1 MRTKL
6 LFIFVIV
13 SGCLSTFQ
21 AQKLKVLPDTAH
33 FNYAYWNALA
43 DKYHYTEAERAEWL
57 KGQKEI
63 YIREQLHQHE
73 DVNFDNLVWIS
84 ENGKTIG
91 GGASINAGPCTNID
105 FETGT
110 MAGWVRSTGFNPL
123 TNAIGC
129 CPNPNGDQ
137 TIMTGGL
144 DPFGNFPRVWPGG
157 GTASLRLGSTAIG
170 GIADRIS
177 QTFFVTPA
185 NANFTY
191 RYAVVLNDP
200 GHTVAQQP
208 RFTSE
213 IIDTLGNPVNCTVY
227 SVTAGGGIP
236 GFINS
241 NVTANGS
248 VVRYKTWTDV
258 AVDLTPNIGQNVTIR
273 FTVYD
278 CSPTGHFAYAYIDG
292 ICTNFDTSVADTT
305 CANIPIQICA
315 PNGFSTTTWNGP
327 GVVNNP
333 NQCINITQPGTYSCT
348 TLLVPGCPGPTFVHT
363 LTLLPSPNVSFISTP
378 AAICSTQ
385 YTFNGSINILSGS
398 ITSYQW
404 FFGDGNTATGSLN
417 QVHNYAAAGT
427 YTVKLRAV
435 SNRGCVDSLQT
446 TITIAPTPVIAFSPP
461 SNCINTVT
469 QFTNFTTINPGSVTG
484 YTWNLGNG
492 VISNLTNPAFTYTT
506 SGTYTITLN
515 AISNQGC
522 PATLTQTLGIFP
534 PPVISFS
541 ATPLCD
547 ANGTAFSPATSTAI
561 ASGSLA
567 SFFWDFGDGNTSTL
581 ANPVHI
587 YAAPGLYTVNFS
599 ALSNHNCPASTSN
612 TFIISPSPTMGIS
625 TTSVNACSPN
635 FTFTS
640 NSSISAGSISH
651 IWNLGGG
658 VTSTLNS
665 LTHTFPGTGNY
676 TVSLIGTS
684 NLGCGDTVVQYI
696 TIYPYPVVNFS
707 VPASCE
713 NAIFTVT
720 TSAVSGS
727 VTSYFWDFGDPGSGS
742 ANTSTVQ
749 NPTHFYS
756 STNAYTITLNLISNL
771 NCPSTTVVPI
781 VVFPNPNAIFSY
793 TSANVCSLPHTFVN
807 SSTVSAI
814 GSSSIV
820 SHFWNFGPVGTSTL
834 ANPGT
839 VSFPG
844 NGSYSVSLI
853 VRTNHNCS
861 DTMNVNIDVHP
872 FPILGFTMNP
882 ECVGEAIP
890 IVSSSSISPIP
901 NPGSSISSYTWNFG
915 NGITSPLPLPPPQTF
930 TSSGLFTI
938 SLGATSDM
946 GCTSTITNTLFVH
959 ANPVIDFTIT
969 GSFCY
974 GFNTNFTSTNTLANG
989 AIVSYAW
996 DFGDGST
1003 GLGPN
1008 IVHTYSASGS
1018 YAVTYS
1024 VTTNNECMTVLTKTV
1039 TIFPVPALSFT
1050 VNGGC
1055 LNTISQFVNSS
1066 TISPGNIALYT
1077 WNFGN
1082 GVTSNS
1088 INPAYTYTLPGTYT
1102 PTLSAISNQGCMS
1115 SMVNTLV
1122 IHPLPSII
1130 FSPGAACVNSPIQTI
1145 NASSITP
1152 GSITSYT
1159 WDFADGSTSA
1169 LFNPNHTFTNSGTY
1183 VVTLTAQSNQ
1193 GCINSGTRNFT
1204 IHPYPSIGISPLL
1217 NSCTNNTIVVQ
1228 PNISIT
1234 GINNTIN
1241 GYTVN
1246 FGDGSAPVIST
1257 LIASP
1262 VTHVY
1267 SLHNTYTISIFA
1279 GSNGCTAS
1287 TATTIVVYP
1296 RPVPNFS
1303 FTGICHQSPTS
1314 FVNTSSIVATYSING
1329 YSWFFG
1335 NGAAS
1340 STLTNPSYVFTAPGN
1355 YSVNLTAFSYPEAGL
1370 TCSFTAVKNVTIH
1383 PLAGSNFTTNTV
1395 CAGNPTTFS
1404 NTTNPSGVIGW
1415 SWYFYSINQVQS
1427 NLPSVAFT
1435 YSAPGTYTAYLVA
1448 QTLIGCRDTVSHL
1461 VTVNPNPQSSFVS
1474 DTVCLGNI
1482 TTFSA
1487 TSVIFPSGNISAYA
1501 WNFGGGQVGNGTLTA
1516 FTFTTAGPH
1525 TVSLTSTSNLGCSTS
1540 YTSTAYVHYLPNV
1553 NFSANN
1559 ACLGNATNFLNLSG
1573 IQTGSVT
1580 SYGWNFG
1587 NGMFSTLKDPVI
1599 TYSSS
1604 GTYLVKL
1611 DAFSA
1616 SQCYSSLTKTVVV
1629 YNNPIANFI
1638 IPKSICFAE
1647 QIPLNNVSTSAD
1659 GTITGHFWDFNNDGI
1674 TDNTSVNPTTTF
1686 SNLGPGVVKLS
1697 VQTQYQCV
1705 NSKTVAIYVNAR
1717 PSPAFSSE
1725 NKEGCPILC
1734 VDFKN
1739 LSVISSGS
1747 ITAWQWNFGDGTSL
1761 STAANPNHCYPS
1773 GSYNVTLTAISDSGC
1788 VNRVS
1793 IPNFVNVFDLPVS
1806 DFKVQP
1812 EELDEEQPIIFV
1824 SSNASDANITKYFLN
1839 DGSSYTREN
1848 FEHSFESIGQTYPM
1862 IVQVV
1867 INTKGC
1873 SDTSFKIL
1881 KIKPAFSIYFPNVFT
1896 PNEDGLNDTYQPK
1909 GVGVKKFN
1917 LWIYDR
1923 WGHLVFES
1931 DDIYKQWDGR
1941 MRGSSDPIKQD
1952 VYIWKARVL
1961 DVFDEIHDYVGHVS
1975 LIK

>member
-6 LFIFVIV
+6 LFLFLIV
-13 SGCLSTFQ
+13 AGCFNFIQ
-21 AQKLKVLPDTAH
+21 AQKHKTTPDTSH
-33 FNYAYWNALA
+33 FNYSYWNALA

-57 KGQKEI
+57 KGQKAI

-73 DVNFDNLVWIS
+73 EVNFDSLIWVS
-84 ENGKTIG
+84 ENGKIIG
-91 GGASINAGPCTNID
+91 NGASINAGPCTNID

-157 GTASLRLGSTAIG
+157 GNASLRLGSTAIG

-236 GFINS
+236 GFVNS

-292 ICTNFDTSVADTT
+292 LCTNFDTNVADTT
-305 CANIPIQICA
+305 CANVAIQICA

-363 LTLLPSPNVSFISTP
+363 LTLLPSPIVDFTATP
-378 AAICSTQ
+378 AAICSPQ
-385 YTFNGSINILSGS
+385 YTFNGSLNISGGS

-404 FFGDGNTATGSLN
+404 YFGDGNTATGSLN
-417 QVHNYAAAGT
+417 QTHTYAAAGT
-427 YTVKLRAV
+427 YSVKLKAI
-435 SNRGCVDSLQT
+435 SNRGCADSL
-446 TITIAPTPVIAFSPP
+446 IRIVTIAPTPVIAFSPP

-469 QFTNFTTINPGSVTG
+469 QFTNFTTISPGSVTG

-492 VISNLTNPAFTYTT
+492 VTSTLTNPAFTYTT
-506 SGTYTITLN
+506 SGTFTITLS

-522 PATLTQTLGIFP
+522 PSTLTQTLGIFP
-534 PPVISFS
+534 PPIISFS

-625 TTSVNACSPN
+625 TNSINACSPN

-640 NSSISAGSISH
+640 NSSISAGSISQV
-651 IWNLGGG
+651 WNISGGL
-658 VTSTLNS
+658 TSTLNS
-665 LTHTFPGTGNY
+665 LTHTFPGTGTY

-684 NLGCGDTVVQYI
+684 NLGCGDTATQII

-727 VTSYFWDFGDPGSGS
+727 VTSYFWDFGDPASGS
-742 ANTSTVQ
+742 ANTSTLQ

-756 STNAYTITLNLISNL
+756 ATNAYTITLNLISNL

-793 TSANVCSLPHTFVN
+793 STANACSLPYTFAN
-807 SSTVSAI
+807 NSTVSAI
-814 GSSSIV
+814 GASSII
-820 SHFWNFGPVGTSTL
+820 SQLWNFGPAGTSTL
-834 ANPGT
+834 FSPGMVT
-839 VSFPG
+839 FPG

-861 DTMNVNIDVHP
+861 DTMNLNIDVHP
-872 FPILGFTMNP
+872 FPVLGFTMNP

-890 IVSSSSISPIP
+890 IASNSSLSPIP
-901 NPGSSISSYTWNFG
+901 NPAGSIVSYTWNFG
-915 NGITSPLPLPPPQTF
+915 NGTTNNLALPPPQTY
-930 TSSGLFTI
+930 TSSGLFTV
-938 SLGATSDM
+938 SLGATSNM
-946 GCTSTITNTLFVH
+946 GCTSTVSNTLFVH
-959 ANPVIDFTIT
+959 ANPVIDFTVT
-969 GSFCY
+969 GSFCF
-974 GFNTNFTSTNTLANG
+974 GFNTNFTSTNALANG
-989 AIVSYAW
+989 TIVSYAW

-1018 YAVTYS
+1018 YVVNYS

-1050 VNGGC
+1050 ANGGC
-1055 LNTISQFVNSS
+1055 LNTVSQFVNTS
-1066 TISPGNIALYT
+1066 TISTGNIALYT

-1088 INPAYTYTLPGTYT
+1088 VNPSYTYTLPGNYS
-1102 PTLSAISNQGCMS
+1102 PTLTAISNQGCIS
-1115 SMVNTLV
+1115 SIVNTLV
-1122 IHPLPSII
+1122 IHPLPNVI
-1130 FSPGAACVNSPIQTI
+1130 FSPASACVNSPIQTI

-1152 GSITSYT
+1152 GSINSYT
-1159 WDFADGSTSA
+1159 WDFADGTTSA
-1169 LFNPNHTFTNSGTY
+1169 LFNPSHTYTNSGTFI
-1183 VVTLTAQSNQ
+1183 VTLTAQSNQ
-1193 GCINSGTRNFT
+1193 GCLNSGTRNFT
-1204 IHPYPSIGISPLL
+1204 IHPYPTISITPLL
-1217 NSCTNNTIVVQ
+1217 NSCTSNTVVLQ
-1228 PNISIT
+1228 PSISIT
-1234 GINNTIN
+1234 GLNTVN

-1267 SLHNTYTISIFA
+1267 SLHNTYTIGVFA

-1287 TATTIVVYP
+1287 TATSIVVYP

-1314 FVNTSSIVATYSING
+1314 FVNTSTIAPSYSINA
-1329 YSWFFG
+1329 YNWFFG

-1340 STLTNPSYVFTAPGN
+1340 STLSNPSHVFTTPGTF
-1355 YSVNLTAFSYPEAGL
+1355 SVQLTALSYPEAGL
-1370 TCSFTAVKNVTIH
+1370 TCSATTVKSLTIH
-1383 PLAGSNFTTNTV
+1383 PLAGSSFTANTV
-1395 CAGNPTTFS
+1395 CEGSPTSFT

-1415 SWYFYSINQVQS
+1415 SWYFYSINQAQS
-1427 NLPSVAFT
+1427 NLPNVAFT
-1435 YSAPGTYTAYLVA
+1435 YSAAGTYTAYLVA
-1448 QTLIGCRDTVSHL
+1448 QTLIGCRDTVSRII
-1461 VTVNPNPQSSFVS
+1461 TVNPNPQTSFVS

-1487 TSVIFPSGNISAYA
+1487 TSVILPGGSISANL
-1501 WNFGGGQVGNGTLTA
+1501 WNFGGGQLGNGTLTA
-1516 FTFTTAGPH
+1516 FTFTASGPH

-1573 IQTGSVT
+1573 IQTGSIT

-1587 NGMFSTLKDPVI
+1587 NGVFSVLKDPVM

-1616 SQCYSSLTKTVVV
+1616 NQCYSSITKTVVV

-1647 QIPLNNVSTSAD
+1647 QIPLNNVSTSID
-1659 GTITGHFWDFNNDGI
+1659 GTITAHYWDFNNDGL
-1674 TDNTSVNPTTTF
+1674 TDNTSVNPSTTF
-1686 SNLGPGVVKLS
+1686 SNLGPGIVKLS

-1725 NKEGCPILC
+1725 NKEGCPTLC

-1747 ITAWQWNFGDGTSL
+1747 ISAWQWNFGDGTSL
-1761 STAANPNHCYPS
+1761 STAANPNHCYNS

-1788 VNRVS
+1788 VNKVTQ
-1793 IPNFVNVFDLPVS
+1793 PNFVNVFELPVS

-1824 SSNASDANITKYFLN
+1824 STNASDANITKYFLN
-1839 DGSSYTREN
+1839 DGSTYTREN
-1848 FEHSFESIGQTYPM
+1848 FEHSFENIGQTYPM

-1867 INTKGC
+1867 INSEGC
-1873 SDTSFKIL
+1873 TDTSFKLL

-1909 GVGVKKFN
+1909 GVGIKRFN

-1931 DDIYKQWDGR
+1931 DDIYKQWDGH
-1941 MRGSSDPIKQD
+1941 MKGSSEPIKQD